1 MLRLRETKKT
11 KAAILTANLKKIKSR
26 ERESVNEVCRN
37 KGFFSIA
44 TIHATFYLFIYLF
57 HFIFAFSL
65 LTFFCRLYRRQL
77 LYCCPPRIAPLI
89 VGNIDLTHLTTE

>member
-11 KAAILTANLKKIKSR
+11 KAAILTANLKKINSR

-44 TIHATFYLFIYLF
+44 TIHATFYLFIYFILF
-57 HFIFAFSL
+57 LLSLYLRSFADFIEDN
-65 LTFFCRLYRRQL
+65 
-77 LYCCPPRIAPLI
+77 YCI
-89 VGNIDLTHLTTE
+89 VVHLE